1 MEFVNTNG
9 TVARSLGRS
18 ANLPYVC
25 IGLDVEDADIV
36 LANTHTVEAFQFM
49 ARHAVSCFYFLS
61 ETSNPNSYTPLKFN
75 SDVFRHRGVTKPFNS
90 VRSVV
95 CKNITF
101 TGNPVPSLVH
111 ALGFLNFCTT
121 LGTSFA
127 LLNVD
132 QQISKLEFDFGSAIN
147 ITGFAGTIAPGHVS
161 IVTTLKMYLNDVE
174 VYSGAPAS
182 LTTVVADRAE
192 LLFYSPSATV
202 YSSTLTN
209 IRFLSTS
216 HVEYEEEVKSIML
229 ARLDFTQNRPWSQQ
243 IPLAHYRLDEV
254 VLPSNVTGLLRTTF
268 PLTIGMEARNEV

>member
-1 MEFVNTNG
+1 MEFFNTNG
-9 TVARSLGRS
+9 TVARALGRA
-18 ANLPYVC
+18 ANQPYVC

-101 TGNPVPSLVH
+101 TGTPSPISVH
-111 ALGFLNFCTT
+111 ALSFLNFCTT
-121 LGTSFA
+121 LGPSFV
-127 LLNVD
+127 LLNQD
-132 QQISKLEFDFGSAIN
+132 QTTSKLDFDFGSAIK

-182 LTTVVADRAE
+182 LTTVMADRAE

-209 IRFLSTS
+209 IRFLSS
-216 HVEYEEEVKSIML
+216 MSVEYEEDVRSIL
-229 ARLDFTQNRPWSQQ
+229 VAKLDFTTNRPWSQQ
-243 IPLAHYRLDEV
+243 IPMVHYSLDEV
-254 VLPSNVTGLLRTTF
+254 DLANLKTGLLRSTV
-268 PLTIGMEARNEV
+268 PLVLALEGTYEA